1 LNPSKENKPG
11 GEHYK
16 VYIIREMHQDS
27 NHSPEEALKMNPF
40 PASWLPVAADSDFPL
55 WNLPFGII
63 HNAWL
68 KPRAA
73 TRIGDTVVD
82 LSVLAE
88 AGYFSTLPQDL
99 VRVFRQ
105 DSLNDFIA
113 LGKPVW
119 KAVRERLLSIF
130 SEEDGSLRDKV
141 VFRNQALLSAKEV
154 EMLLPVR
161 VGDYTDFYS
170 SLEHATNVGL
180 MFRDPKNALLPN
192 WKHLPVAYHGHSSS
206 IMVSGTPVKR
216 PSGQINPGNDGPVF
230 SPSRNLDFELEMAF
244 VVGKDNPSG
253 SSVSTAEAEDHIF
266 GMMIFN
272 DLSARDIQKWEYVP
286 LGPFLSKNFGSVV
299 SPWIVTME
307 ALEPFRVAGP
317 PQDPVLPYLSFEG
330 KRSFDI
336 RLEVWIQPEGAEAKR
351 VCLSN
356 FRYLYWNMAQQL
368 AHHTVNGCNMRV
380 GDLCASGTISGPDR
394 ESFGSLLEITWNGR
408 DSIQYSDG
416 RERTFLEDHDV
427 VVMKASCE
435 KDGLRMGFG
444 ECVTR
449 ILPALQTLSK

>member
-1 LNPSKENKPG
+1 MTQ
-11 GEHYK
+11 
-16 VYIIREMHQDS
+16 R
-27 NHSPEEALKMNPF
+27 
-40 PASWLPVAADSDFPL
+40 SWIPVPDDSDFPL
-55 WNLPFGII
+55 WNLPFGIM

-68 KPRAA
+68 KPRVA
-73 TRIGDTVVD
+73 TRIGDTVID

-88 AGYFSTLPQDL
+88 AGYFSTLQQDL

-130 SEEDGSLRDKV
+130 SVDDPSLRDKV
-141 VFRNQALLSAKEV
+141 VFRNQALLLAKEV

-161 VGDYTDFYS
+161 IGDYTDFYS

-192 WKHLPVAYHGHSSS
+192 WKHLPVAYHGRSSS
-206 IMVSGTPVKR
+206 ITVSGTAVKR
-216 PSGQINPGNDGPVF
+216 PWGQINPGPEGPVF

-244 VVGKDNPSG
+244 VVGKDNPPG
-253 SSVSTAEAEDHIF
+253 SSVPTAEAEDHIF
-266 GMMIFN
+266 GMIIFN

-317 PQDPVLPYLSFEG
+317 PQDPVLPYLRFEG
-330 KRSFDI
+330 NRSFDI
-336 RLEVWIQPEGAEAKR
+336 RLEVWIQPEGAEPKQ

-368 AHHTVNGCNMRV
+368 AHHTVNGCNLRV
-380 GDLCASGTISGPDR
+380 GDLCASGTISGPDKT
-394 ESFGSLLEITWNGR
+394 SFGSLLEITWNGR
-408 DSIQYSDG
+408 DKILYSG
-416 RERTFLEDHDV
+416 GMERIFLEDGDM

-435 KDGLRMGFG
+435 KDGLRLGFG
-444 ECVTR
+444 DCVTR
-449 ILPALQTLSK
+449 ILPAVQTTS